1 MISIQWRAITSLAIV
16 FSIIFSSFA
25 FTTLPSPTHAAP
37 TIPAVLNTVGDSNQ
51 VVLVQ
56 APNWKST
63 RGTLRAFERTNG
75 KWIEVVSTIPA
86 DLGYGGLVPG
96 KERRQGTGKTPTG
109 TYAITTSFGRKADPG
124 TKLDYIRVD
133 RNDAWTYNPRYPS
146 TYNMF
151 QSANRSWSS
160 YGKYVERLY
169 SYGKQYNYVAVLDY
183 NLPPGKITQGARG
196 INRTTEYANT
206 QMGGG
211 IFLHVSNGNRTAGCI
226 AITEKVMKRIMNW
239 VDPEENPVVLIEVT

>member
-16 FSIIFSSFA
+16 FSFIFSSLTFVSLSTSA
-25 FTTLPSPTHAAP
+25 YAAP
-37 TIPAVLNTVGDSNQ
+37 SIPSVVRNIEGSNQ
-51 VVLVQ
+51 VILVQ

-63 RGTLRAFERTNG
+63 RGTLRAFERVNG
-75 KWIEVVSTIPA
+75 KWQEVVSSIPA

-96 KERRQGTGKTPTG
+96 KQRRQGTGTTPTG

-124 TKLDYIRVD
+124 TKLDYIKVD

-146 TYNMF
+146 TYNIF
-151 QSANRSWSS
+151 QSANRSWSR

-183 NLPPGKITQGARG
+183 NLPPGEITQGARG
-196 INRTTEYANT
+196 INRTTQYANT
-206 QMGGG
+206 RMGGG
-211 IFLHVSNGNRTAGCI
+211 IFLHVSNGNRTAGCV
-226 AITEKVMKRIMNW
+226 AIKESVMKKIMNW
-239 VDPEENPVVLIEVT
+239 VDPKEKPVIVVEVV